1 MAHAQ
6 EEKRSIE
13 AVPEESQLLD
23 LLDKDVESA
32 VIKVQRAEGMYV
44 GMIFGLCTSLCV
56 DFVTTV
62 CEGTL
67 KK

>member
-23 LLDKDVESA
+23 LLDVESA